1 MDAMRYN
8 VAMRSCLLVVVVAFT
23 LGACGRSGG
32 ADGAM
37 GTGGS
42 CEEHLA
48 EVVDE
53 SYLVD
58 QGVEVVDLQVVS
70 DEIAEAIET
79 ICANGPAS
87 TTIADGVERVVTLVR
102 ARTTSH

>member
-1 MDAMRYN
+1 MRYN
-8 VAMRSCLLVVVVAFT
+8 VAMRGCLVLVVAIMT
-23 LGACGRSGG
+23 LAAC
-32 ADGAM
+32 DGSTAEDGPI

-48 EVVDE
+48 AVVDE
-53 SYLVD
+53 AYLVD
-58 QGVEVVDLQVVS
+58 QGVEVMDLQVVS

-79 ICANGPAS
+79 VCADGPAS
-87 TTIADGVERVVTLVR
+87 TSIAEGAERVVTLVR